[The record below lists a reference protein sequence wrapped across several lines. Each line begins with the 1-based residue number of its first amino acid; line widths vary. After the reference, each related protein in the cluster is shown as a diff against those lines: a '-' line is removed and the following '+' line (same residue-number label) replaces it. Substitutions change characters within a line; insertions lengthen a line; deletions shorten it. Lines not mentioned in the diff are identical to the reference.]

1 MYMRVD
7 GSGIDQHHLTWMS
20 EKKER
25 KTGSSMDRYDCFA
38 HWIDNRER
46 QKKLTLSFC
55 YCCRRV
61 IDLHPLLANVH
72 HSSLSGFSIAGRYIH
87 APAGHKRR
95 RRSKKNYVYFF
106 EWVKKRKTT
115 LFWLLSHIEN
125 RKMASR
131 AWKTSPLF
139 NAHHPSKRH
148 HILVI

>member
-46 QKKLTLSFC
+46 QKKTNFILLLLLSTGNW
-55 YCCRRV
+55 
-61 IDLHPLLANVH
+61 P
-72 HSSLSGFSIAGRYIH
+72 SSLTGERTSLFSIRLLYGRAIYS
-87 APAGHKRR
+87 
-95 RRSKKNYVYFF
+95 RSRGTQKKEKKQKNYVYFF

-139 NAHHPSKRH
+139 NAHHPSRRH